1 MGMTIWMINV
11 HLGMP
16 RVGFRSLGFVEKNQ
30 RLLQQS
36 TTLLLPGSF
45 YRGHMRSSVN
55 ANRNAV
61 SLGNVAK
68 VQELLRKWNNFEAI
82 SISQPALL
90 GDPRQLLLSARAR
103 KKAASRVK
111 ILRAMFH
118 GQEMCFHLLITSQ
131 AEYLYRTFSDEAEM
145 LMQNFETFSWVA
157 FIEETGLVSSRNS
170 IIVWNCEHAEL
181 TLSLFLEKFINQP
194 KSTTD
199 ALLGRSIG
207 YRFPDSSIFQKKL
220 QNSINYS
227 LDDYQA
233 AYRDDLAELKSI
245 EGLTVMGLPS

>member
-1 MGMTIWMINV
+1 MGMTTSMINV

-16 RVGFRSLGFVEKNQ
+16 RVGFRSLDFVEKNR
-30 RLLQQS
+30 RLLRQS
-36 TTLLLPGSF
+36 TTLLLPGAF

-61 SLGNVAK
+61 SLGDVAK
-68 VQELLRKWNNFEAI
+68 VQELLKNWNNFEEL

-103 KKAASRVK
+103 KKAASRVR
-111 ILRAMFH
+111 ILRAMFN

-131 AEYLYRTFSDEAEM
+131 AEYLYRTFSDDAEM
-145 LMQNFETFSWVA
+145 LMQNFETFSWAA
-157 FIEETGLVSSRNS
+157 FIEEIGLVSSKNS
-170 IIVWNCEHAEL
+170 ISVWNCEHGAL
-181 TLSLFLEKFINQP
+181 TLSLFLEKFINQS

-199 ALLGRSIG
+199 ALLARSIG
-207 YRFPDSSIFQKKL
+207 YRFPDSSIFQRKIL
-220 QNSINYS
+220 NSTNHS
-227 LDDYQA
+227 LDDFQA
-233 AYRDDLAELKSI
+233 AYRDDLAELKGI